1 VSACAEGL
9 RRAKTLPNPF
19 PSIPMF
25 DDHSDV
31 IRDIALEAGLVT
43 PAQAEEIWESHATT
57 GKSFSDSLVDAGLAD
72 RPTILQAIADHLQ
85 VQFYS
90 AVPADPGEALTKL
103 LKAPQAHKYVVLPV
117 AEEAGKLT
125 LLAKDPLNSSVISE
139 LSFILQKDIELA
151 VADPAQVEAA
161 VTRIYGEATS
171 ASMEEL
177 LGEFGEVDT
186 AAVTDEDVTK
196 QASQAPIIRFVDLV
210 LQEGVKAK
218 ASDIHFEPF
227 EHEFRIRLRIDG
239 SLYEMAPPP
248 KNLASAVIARVK
260 VLSSLNIAERRVP
273 QDGRIKTTISGR
285 QIDLRV
291 STLPTQFGES
301 VVLRILDKTV
311 VNLSL
316 DALSMHDDIKEGIR
330 AMVSRPNGIFIVTGP
345 TGSGKTTTLYSA
357 LREVN
362 TEDVKILT
370 AEDPVEYEVEGIMQV
385 PINHQVGLTF
395 AAALRSFLRQ
405 DPDTIMVGEIRDLE
419 TAQIAV
425 QASLTGHVVLSTLH
439 TNDAPGAVT
448 RLIDMGLEPFLI
460 SASLEGVLAQRLLR
474 RVCKTCRTAYEPD
487 KDVVNMLDV
496 DALEIANKKFYYGKG
511 CADCNR
517 SGFKGRQGLFELMTI
532 NDQLRTLITQKAPTL
547 VLKQK
552 AIESGMRPLRE
563 DGLRCIFDGHTSIE
577 EVLKYT

>member
-1 VSACAEGL
+1 
-9 RRAKTLPNPF
+9 
-19 PSIPMF
+19 MF

-43 PAQAEEIWESHATT
+43 PAQAEEVWESTATT
-57 GKSFSDSLVDAGLAD
+57 GKSFADSLVDAGFAE
-72 RPTILQAIADHLQ
+72 RGAILQAIADHLGSP
-85 VQFYS
+85 YY
-90 AVPADPGEALTKL
+90 AVVPVDPGEALVKL
-103 LKAPQAHKYVVLPV
+103 LKPAQAHKYVVLPV
-117 AEEAGKLT
+117 ADEAGKLT
-125 LLAKDPLNSSVISE
+125 LLAKDPFNSSVINE
-139 LSFILQKDIELA
+139 LSFILQREIELG
-151 VADPAQVEAA
+151 VADPAQVEAG
-161 VTRIYGEATS
+161 VVRVYGEATS
-171 ASMEEL
+171 SSMEDL
-177 LGEFGEVDT
+177 LGEFGEVDA

-301 VVLRILDKTV
+301 VVLRILDKSV

-316 DALSMHDDIKEGIR
+316 EALSMQDDIKEGIR
-330 AMVSRPNGIFIVTGP
+330 GMVGRPNGIFIVTGP

-357 LREVN
+357 LKEVN

-405 DPDTIMVGEIRDLE
+405 DPDTIMVGEIRDIE

-474 RVCKTCRTAYEPD
+474 RICKTCRTPYEPD

-511 CADCNR
+511 CPDCNR
-517 SGFKGRQGLFELMTI
+517 SGYKGRQGLFELMTI
-532 NDQLRTLITQKAPTL
+532 NDQLRNLITQKAPTL

-552 AIESGMRPLRE
+552 AIESGMRPLRD